1 MLLLFKLLISDI
13 YVFTTSNYNYFL
25 SKSLTARKT
34 PIVEGDKLCKDKK
47 KQPYLAEN
55 ILFFFICFIF
65 PDGHRLQELG

>member
-55 ILFFFICFIF
+55 IFFSLFVLFFQMDTDFKS
-65 PDGHRLQELG
+65 